1 MAALHAVH
9 EQQQFFLVAQRAQA
23 EQIFRRGGRDAA
35 FALHAF
41 NQNGD
46 GRGRNRVARGGQ
58 IVERNV
64 PEARRHR
71 LEPFFDL
78 VLAGG
83 GDAGQRA
90 AVKGIRRR
98 QNFKPAFVVA
108 EFPRQL
114 EQTFVGLRAAVG
126 EKTFA
131 RADAFDD
138 FRGQPALRLG
148 EIQIGDVDQFSR
160 LLDERLGDGRM
171 RVAEAA
177 HGDAAAEVEIAFARD
192 IKNIAARAVAQRE
205 VKPPVAG
212 HDVLR

>member
-1 MAALHAVH
+1 MTSRIFSATAQASGVPPNVVACVPGPSKSANGARTQNAPMGNPPPSDLAIERPSGRNFSPPGTLSRIRWKLWNFPRAIMAALHAVH

-41 NQNGD
+41 NHDGD
-46 GRGRNRVARGGQ
+46 GRGRNRVARRVQ

-64 PEARRHR
+64 PEARHHR
-71 LEPFFDL
+71 LETFFDL

-108 EFPRQL
+108 EFPREL
-114 EQTFVGLRAAVG
+114 EQAFVRLRAAVG
-126 EKTFA
+126 EK
-131 RADAFDD
+131 
-138 FRGQPALRLG
+138 
-148 EIQIGDVDQFSR
+148 
-160 LLDERLGDGRM
+160 
-171 RVAEAA
+171 
-177 HGDAAAEVEIAFARD
+177 
-192 IKNIAARAVAQRE
+192 NICPRRCV
-205 VKPPVAG
+205 
-212 HDVLR
+212 